1 MASGPARDTLAKIH
15 RPSNRYPFH
24 IFGLGQGWRIFLRA
38 RTDIADNYIFPITA
52 VTSERFFRLAPL
64 AASRLFRPWMA
75 SQISMM
81 AVQRSDFGVGYSGDG
96 VLTSARALFKFS
108 RRQHI
113 LLLVPPSTM
122 WYCCQSLVSS
132 V

>member
-52 VTSERFFRLAPL
+52 VIASLNGIADFHDGCAAFRFWRWLQ
-64 AASRLFRPWMA
+64 W
-75 SQISMM
+75 
-81 AVQRSDFGVGYSGDG
+81 
-96 VLTSARALFKFS
+96 
-108 RRQHI
+108 
-113 LLLVPPSTM
+113 
-122 WYCCQSLVSS
+122 
-132 V
+132 